1 MQTQCI
7 SDQLDFEA
15 FDGRRV
21 VAGFDG
27 GLEKTS
33 PYVCALVDDPLA
45 QAELEQLCVNFRP
58 EAGSVVRR
66 ASGRPALP

>member
-21 VAGFDG
+21 VAGVDG
-27 GLEKTS
+27 GLRWS
-33 PYVCALVDDPLA
+33 HFVG
-45 QAELEQLCVNFRP
+45 QLGGEVK
-58 EAGSVVRR
+58 VY
-66 ASGRPALP
+66 SGC